1 MYASLTLAKIEVDGR
16 GEEDTVDC
24 GSNGGE
30 TIKGEGNGLGEAV
43 EGDKGNF
50 ILWQWRKHAS
60 IDDVGNSLPGESSKT
75 ESSKLMYSSSHEVTR
90 KIISMNFIW
99 NFKKSHEI

>member
-50 ILWQWRKHAS
+50 IL
-60 IDDVGNSLPGESSKT
+60 
-75 ESSKLMYSSSHEVTR
+75 
-90 KIISMNFIW
+90 
-99 NFKKSHEI
+99 

>member
-24 GSNGGE
+24 GSSGGE

-50 ILWQWRKHAS
+50 IL
-60 IDDVGNSLPGESSKT
+60 
-75 ESSKLMYSSSHEVTR
+75 
-90 KIISMNFIW
+90 
-99 NFKKSHEI
+99 